1 MTSSYNQSQLTSNK
15 QVLSETRRVQGKT
28 RESLLR
34 IQQQAAE
41 TKVLGEETLAEL
53 QSQRNTLQKIE
64 TESHKLNAHLTK
76 TSQLQNTFDRW
87 AFKIGGR
94 DKRQAKQE
102 ATLEASLKKKEKE
115 NASNK
120 PNYTMPSS
128 TNNKMKKKKKDVL
141 HAVSENTGKDGSF
154 AQQLDDEDRAT
165 LQRIESEDDEIN
177 EMLDAADLA
186 LDRLDFLASSI
197 NQEATSHSKQI
208 DTNDALIEKAHTKQ
222 HVINGRLK
230 RALGIR
236 SKKKADANNSS
247 K

>member
-1 MTSSYNQSQLTSNK
+1 
-15 QVLSETRRVQGKT
+15 
-28 RESLLR
+28 
-34 IQQQAAE
+34 
-41 TKVLGEETLAEL
+41 
-53 QSQRNTLQKIE
+53 
-64 TESHKLNAHLTK
+64 LNAHLTK

-87 AFKIGGR
+87 AFKFGGR

-102 ATLEASLKKKEKE
+102 AALEASLKKKEKE

-120 PNYTMPSS
+120 PNKYTMPTS
-128 TNNKMKKKKKDVL
+128 TKRNTKKKDVL

-165 LQRIESEDDEIN
+165 LKRIESEDDEIN

-236 SKKKADANNSS
+236 GSSKKKADANSN